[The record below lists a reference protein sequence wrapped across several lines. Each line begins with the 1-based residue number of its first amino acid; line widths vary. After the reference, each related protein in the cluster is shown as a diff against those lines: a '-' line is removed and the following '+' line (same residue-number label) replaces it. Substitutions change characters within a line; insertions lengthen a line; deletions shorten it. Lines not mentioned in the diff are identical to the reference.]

1 VLQRKQQLG
10 INLNHTTNSVLSTDS
25 DLNLDCKETVGN
37 INVSDNRVINVQD
50 PVNNQDAVTKI
61 YLDSKLDFLSSGTIS
76 DIESVLNR
84 LTPDTPP
91 TIDTV
96 SISLS
101 STQSLRITDFPQTD
115 NTTSGLTYSAG
126 TILSNVIRSNDY
138 NLSLITQ
145 IGPGDSDTLS
155 VIRNNVTTSTITFD
169 EADNSGTYTNV
180 DSIIISNNVDYGTIT
195 GDSTGFYQC
204 FDSQVL
210 GINTVSEGWN
220 NVKLVHGNN
229 ETNIVDWYSEQS
241 NPGSPVATNIIVQPS
256 TTQTGIEYSSSIPHY
271 NYNQVFDISFDVS
284 NLSGDFYPVSDVF
297 FNASPT
303 STSALQP
310 LNDLTY
316 QDVGISIP
324 LPRNYLSNSSHTVNT
339 YTQVQTGTGI
349 GEANVGPS
357 ATVDNSY
364 SITSMSFLPGY
375 KVLYMDSDTAYALA
389 IHESKLYIDNV
400 GIGAGN
406 PKRLETTDGD
416 NPIETNFVVFDG
428 EVSTLNDWDATV
440 VGGILTHD
448 VTNYSLGYYPP
459 GPNLNTI
466 ERATTQYIQFGF
478 NRSIVSK
485 FGISWSGKV
494 SGCSVKLP
502 GSNIDN
508 TSDINGWLDTT
519 LSYEGSGIPGSN
531 TANGGNGSNGCAL
544 GGTLPTGI
552 QVTNKVT
559 NITFGTESSSNAN
572 DYLIVIRFKL
582 EPGDN
587 IGFLQII
594 NSTQ

>member
-1 VLQRKQQLG
+1 
-10 INLNHTTNSVLSTDS
+10 
-25 DLNLDCKETVGN
+25 
-37 INVSDNRVINVQD
+37 
-50 PVNNQDAVTKI
+50 
-61 YLDSKLDFLSSGTIS
+61 
-76 DIESVLNR
+76 
-84 LTPDTPP
+84 
-91 TIDTV
+91 
-96 SISLS
+96 
-101 STQSLRITDFPQTD
+101 
-115 NTTSGLTYSAG
+115 
-126 TILSNVIRSNDY
+126 
-138 NLSLITQ
+138 
-145 IGPGDSDTLS
+145 
-155 VIRNNVTTSTITFD
+155 
-169 EADNSGTYTNV
+169 
-180 DSIIISNNVDYGTIT
+180 
-195 GDSTGFYQC
+195 
-204 FDSQVL
+204 
-210 GINTVSEGWN
+210 
-220 NVKLVHGNN
+220 LV
-229 ETNIVDWYSEQS
+229 
-241 NPGSPVATNIIVQPS
+241 
-256 TTQTGIEYSSSIPHY
+256 
-271 NYNQVFDISFDVS
+271 
-284 NLSGDFYPVSDVF
+284 
-297 FNASPT
+297 
-303 STSALQP
+303 
-310 LNDLTY
+310 
-316 QDVGISIP
+316 
-324 LPRNYLSNSSHTVNT
+324 
-339 YTQVQTGTGI
+339 
-349 GEANVGPS
+349 
-357 ATVDNSY
+357 
-364 SITSMSFLPGY
+364 
-375 KVLYMDSDTAYALA
+375 

-552 QVTNKVT
+552 QVTNEVT